1 MPERLSIADIGKK
14 LAKAGRLEMRPL
26 CVYGA
31 DIAPC
36 ESVAAAKVNR
46 CLSEAILE
54 MAVKKDMPPIYLGEN
69 MLEGVCPGGQS
80 WLGFIPFHPHL
91 KDFISIGSPE
101 FRGGLAEYY
110 KANPEVAEKSME
122 AVGKLAPLGKYTV
135 ISGCDHLPFG
145 DPGVKAIICFGNA
158 EQIRNLC
165 GLIHFRSTRPFSSTV
180 VPWGPACATMIAYP
194 AGIAEKAPDGAAF
207 VGPTDPTGNAWF
219 PESHL
224 VIGLPI
230 KVSRQ
235 MCEDLEDSFIEKNPS
250 LAYPKR
256 RVNPTG
262 SATKTE

>member
-46 CLSEAILE
+46 CLSEALLE

-69 MLEGVCPGGQS
+69 MLEGVCPDGQS

-101 FRGGLAEYY
+101 FRGGMAEYY

-122 AVGKLAPLGKYTV
+122 AVGKLTPLGKYTV

-235 MCEDLEDSFIEKNPS
+235 MCEDLKDSFIEKKPS